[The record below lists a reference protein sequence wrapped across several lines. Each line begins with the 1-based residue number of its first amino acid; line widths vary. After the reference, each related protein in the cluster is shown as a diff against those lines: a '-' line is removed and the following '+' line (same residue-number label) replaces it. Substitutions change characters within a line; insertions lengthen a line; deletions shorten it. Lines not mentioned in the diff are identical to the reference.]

1 MGYEEGILNMYYR
14 TDQDRNHKF
23 NFVTILELKF
33 IKKVLKLETANN
45 IVNYCVGQ
53 NLIGDFKTWF

>member
-1 MGYEEGILNMYYR
+1 MNMYYR

-45 IVNYCVGQ
+45 IVNYCLGQ
-53 NLIGDFKTWF
+53 NLVRF